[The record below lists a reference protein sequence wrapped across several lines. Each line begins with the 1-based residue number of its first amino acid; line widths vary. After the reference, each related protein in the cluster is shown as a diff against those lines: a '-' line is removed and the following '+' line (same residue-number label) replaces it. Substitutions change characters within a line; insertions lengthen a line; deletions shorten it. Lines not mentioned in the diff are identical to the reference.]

1 MKNNTINNM
10 SKLSVIFRTGS
21 STTRQS
27 EAKNL
32 GNIHFMFPRFFTT
45 LRSVLNDKMF
55 LLLTLF
61 FLLPSCIT
69 EDIPE
74 NNPRGNFEALWRI
87 IDTKYCFLDY
97 KNKEYG
103 LDWDEVYRRYS
114 NRLTD
119 DMTKKQLFQVLAEM
133 LEELRDGHVNLV
145 ASHETSQYREWY
157 DNYPANFVDTIQRIY
172 LGKDYKTVAG
182 IKYQVL
188 EDNIGYIYY
197 GSFSSAIG
205 ESNLDEVLNEL
216 SICDGLILDI
226 RNNGGGLLTL
236 SDRIA
241 SRFTNEKI
249 LTGYLSYKTGPGHND
264 FSKPE
269 PLYVEPAT
277 DRVRWT
283 KPVAVLTNRRAFS
296 SANDFAGKMKQ
307 MPQATLIGDKTG
319 GGSGLP
325 FSSELP
331 NGWSVRFSASPMYD
345 PDMNHTEFGIEPDI
359 HVNMTSEDMQ
369 KGLDTIIETARKHLK
384 NIQK

>member
-10 SKLSVIFRTGS
+10 SKLSVI
-21 STTRQS
+21 QS

-74 NNPRGNFEALWRI
+74 NNPKGNFEALWRI
-87 IDTKYCFLDY
+87 IDTKYCFLNY

-103 LDWDEVYRRYS
+103 LDWNEVYSRYK

-119 DMTKKQLFQVLAEM
+119 DMTNKQLFQVLAEM

-145 ASHETSQYREWY
+145 TYHETSQYREWY
-157 DNYPANFVDTIQRIY
+157 DQYPTNFVDTIQRIY
-172 LGKDYKTVAG
+172 LGKDYKSVGG
-182 IKYQVL
+182 IRYRVL

-197 GSFSSAIG
+197 GSFSSSIG
-205 ESNLDEVLNEL
+205 ETNLDEVLNEL

-241 SRFTNEKI
+241 SRFTNEKV

-277 DRVRWT
+277 DRVRWQ

-307 MPQATLIGDKTG
+307 MPQAILIGDKTG

-331 NGWSVRFSASPMYD
+331 NGWSIRFSASPMFD
-345 PDMNHTEFGIEPDI
+345 PDMKHTEFGIEPDI
-359 HVNMTSEDMQ
+359 KVNMSSEDMH
-369 KGLDTIIETARKHLK
+369 KGLDTIIETARKYLK
-384 NIQK
+384 NNKI

>member
-1 MKNNTINNM
+1 MKRNTINHLSFRIIGH
-10 SKLSVIFRTGS
+10 SKPSVI
-21 STTRQS
+21 QS
-27 EAKNL
+27 EEKNL
-32 GNIHFMFPRFFTT
+32 GNIHFMLPRFFTT
-45 LRSVLNDKMF
+45 LRSVLNDKMY
-55 LLLTLF
+55 LQMTILMT

-74 NNPRGNFEALWRI
+74 NTPQGNFEALWET

-97 KNKEYG
+97 KHEEYG
-103 LDWDEVYRRYS
+103 LDWNEVYHRYK

-119 DMTKKQLFQVLAEM
+119 DMTNKQLFQVLAEM

-145 ASHETSQYREWY
+145 ATHETSQYRAWY
-157 DNYPANFVDTIQRIY
+157 DNYPTNFVDTIQRIY

-182 IKYQVL
+182 IKYQIL

-197 GSFSSAIG
+197 GSFSSGVG

-241 SRFTNEKI
+241 SRFTNEKR
-249 LTGYLSYKTGPGHND
+249 LTGYISYKNGPGHND
-264 FSKPE
+264 FSSPE
-269 PLYVEPAT
+269 PVYVKPAT
-277 DRVRWT
+277 DRVRWQ
-283 KPVAVLTNRRAFS
+283 KPVAVLTNRRSFS
-296 SANDFAGKMKQ
+296 SANDFVGKMKE
-307 MPQATLIGDKTG
+307 MPQAIIIGDKTG

-345 PDMNHTEFGIEPDI
+345 PDMNHQEFGIDPDI

-369 KGLDTIIETARKHLK
+369 KGIDTIIETARTHLK
-384 NIQK
+384 EK

>member
-1 MKNNTINNM
+1 MKRNTINHLSFRIIGH
-10 SKLSVIFRTGS
+10 SKPSVI
-21 STTRQS
+21 QS
-27 EAKNL
+27 EEKNL
-32 GNIHFMFPRFFTT
+32 GNIHFMLPRFFTT
-45 LRSVLNDKMF
+45 LRSVLNDKMY
-55 LLLTLF
+55 LQMTILMT

-74 NNPRGNFEALWRI
+74 NTPQGNFEALWET

-97 KNKEYG
+97 KHEEYG
-103 LDWDEVYRRYS
+103 LDWNEVYHRYK

-119 DMTKKQLFQVLAEM
+119 DMTNKQLFQVLAEM

-145 ASHETSQYREWY
+145 ATHETSQYRAWY
-157 DNYPANFVDTIQRIY
+157 DNYPTNFVDTIQRIY

-182 IKYQVL
+182 IKYQIL

-197 GSFSSAIG
+197 GSFGSGVG

-241 SRFTNEKI
+241 SRFTNEKR
-249 LTGYLSYKTGPGHND
+249 LTGYISYKNGPGHND
-264 FSKPE
+264 FSSPE
-269 PLYVEPAT
+269 PVYVKPAT
-277 DRVRWT
+277 DRVRWQ
-283 KPVAVLTNRRAFS
+283 KPVAVLTNRRSFS
-296 SANDFAGKMKQ
+296 SANDFVGKMKE
-307 MPQATLIGDKTG
+307 MPQAIIIGDKTG

-345 PDMNHTEFGIEPDI
+345 PDMNHQEFGIDPDI

-369 KGLDTIIETARKHLK
+369 KGIDTIIETARTHLK
-384 NIQK
+384 EK

>member
-74 NNPRGNFEALWRI
+74 NNPRGNFEALWKI

-119 DMTKKQLFQVLAEM
+119 NMTKKQLFQVLAEM

-283 KPVAVLTNRRAFS
+283 KPIAVLTNRRAFS

-345 PDMNHTEFGIEPDI
+345 PDMKHTEFGIEPDI

-384 NIQK
+384 EKKK